1 MRGVLHKLLAFI
13 LVVGLIV
20 AGPACSHA
28 QMDPCGSPNSH
39 EGQGVQHY
47 ADLNVDPGDEA
58 SSGETASGVV
68 HHHDDDGICKKC
80 CATCIGTSLI
90 PTAPVAVV
98 TLTASQQ
105 MAQVLSVNLA
115 AGSVPIDPGIPKGP

>member
-13 LVVGLIV
+13 LVAGLIV

-28 QMDPCGSPNSH
+28 QMDPCGSPTSH

-47 ADLNVDPGDEA
+47 ADLSVDPGDEA
-58 SSGETASGVV
+58 SSDETASGVA
-68 HHHDDDGICKKC
+68 HHHHDDGICKKC
-80 CATCIGTSLI
+80 CATCVGASLM

-98 TLTASQQ
+98 ALTASQQ
-105 MAQVLSVNLA
+105 MAQVLPGSLA
-115 AGSVPIDPGIPKGP
+115 ARSVSIDPGIPKGP

>member
-13 LVVGLIV
+13 LVAGLIV

-28 QMDPCGSPNSH
+28 QMDPCGSPTSH

-47 ADLNVDPGDEA
+47 ADLSVDPGDEA
-58 SSGETASGVV
+58 SSDETAGVV

-80 CATCIGTSLI
+80 CATCVGASLM
-90 PTAPVAVV
+90 PTTPVAVV
-98 TLTASQQ
+98 ALTASQQ
-105 MAQVLSVNLA
+105 MAQVLPGSLA
-115 AGSVPIDPGIPKGP
+115 ARSVLIEPGIPKGP